1 MQNFAIVLFKKI
13 LPLILLIIKRFLL
26 LQILAIV
33 FFDKK

>member
-13 LPLILLIIKRFLL
+13 LTPILLIIKRFLL
-26 LQILAIV
+26 LQILVII

>member
-13 LPLILLIIKRFLL
+13 LPLILIIIKRFSL
-26 LQILAIV
+26 LQILAII